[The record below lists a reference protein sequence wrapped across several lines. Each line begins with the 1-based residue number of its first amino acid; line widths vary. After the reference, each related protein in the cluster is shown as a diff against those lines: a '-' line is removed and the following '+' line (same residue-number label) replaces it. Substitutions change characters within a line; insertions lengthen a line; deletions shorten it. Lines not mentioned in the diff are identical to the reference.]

1 MELVEVTWDKALRIW
16 WSYFWRVLVFSLL
29 LVSILA
35 IVGAVIFFS
44 LGMPEVGRKYGVIIA
59 QLSTIPVSIWV
70 FKKILRKRFNGY
82 SVALIEN
89 DNA

>member
-1 MELVEVTWDKALRIW
+1 MELVEVTWDKAFRIW

-35 IVGAVIFFS
+35 IVGAIIFFS

-70 FKKILRKRFNGY
+70 
-82 SVALIEN
+82 
-89 DNA
+89 